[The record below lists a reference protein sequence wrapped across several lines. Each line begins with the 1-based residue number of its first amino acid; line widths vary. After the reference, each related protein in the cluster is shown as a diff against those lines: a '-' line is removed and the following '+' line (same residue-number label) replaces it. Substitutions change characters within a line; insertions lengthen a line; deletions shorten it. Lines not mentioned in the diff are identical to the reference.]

1 MKQVSIDLS
10 YLKTIAGDDESFIK
24 EMLQMFLNTTPVEVE
39 SIGNYFKEGNYHM
52 MASAA
57 HKIKAPIQMLGD
69 EYATGILLQIEQLA
83 KPENDKTEL
92 PALIDEAREHLGA
105 LVSEVNKLF
114 NTL

>member
-10 YLKTIAGDDESFIK
+10 YLRTIAGDDDSFIK
-24 EMLQMFLNTTPVEVE
+24 EMLQMFLTTTPVEVE
-39 SIGNYFKEGNYHM
+39 SIGKFFKEGNYHM

-69 EYATGILLQIEQLA
+69 EYATGILLQIEHLA

-92 PALIDEAREHLGA
+92 PALIDEAREHLNA
-105 LVSEVNKLF
+105 LVDEVNKVF